1 MTRYLEFA
9 VASNFSFL
17 RGASHAEELMLQ
29 AAHVGLDGIGLADR
43 NSVAGV
49 VRAHLIKRE
58 QKLSLAYHPGARLVF
73 ADGTP
78 DILAYPRDRPA
89 WGRLC
94 RLLTAG
100 NLRAEKGDCI
110 LLLDDLLEHI
120 DGLELIVMEN
130 ATRDVEAPPPEKW
143 KTTSAASAEEANS
156 QTDVVPLQAA
166 SDKPKLKLIAGSK
179 KPPLLS
185 LLREAAPGR
194 VRLAAT
200 MLYRGNDRAR
210 LARRIDIAR
219 AAGVPLIAVND
230 VLYHHPDR
238 RELQDVLTCI
248 REHLTIDKAG
258 RRLAVNA
265 ERYLKPP
272 AEMARL
278 FHDVPEAIEETLRLA
293 AALTF
298 SLDELRYEYP
308 DETARGL
315 RHPAGRARPSGL
327 GRRCRALSRGHSGQ
341 GASEPRSM
349 SSR

>member
-29 AAHVGLDGIGLADR
+29 AAHVGLAGIGLCDR
-43 NSVAGV
+43 NTVAGV

-58 QKLSLAYHPGARLVF
+58 QKLALAYHPGARLVF

-78 DILAYPRDRPA
+78 DILAYPRDRA
-89 WGRLC
+89 GWGKLC
-94 RLLTAG
+94 RLLTRG

-120 DGLELIVMEN
+120 DGLELVVMET
-130 ATRDVEAPPPEKW
+130 ATRDAEAPPPEKW
-143 KTTSAASAEEANS
+143 KSAAAAHRADAQGRTE
-156 QTDVVPLQAA
+156 VVAPRAGPGQA
-166 SDKPKLKLIAGSK
+166 KLKLVAAK
-179 KPPLLS
+179 KPALLA

-210 LARRIDIAR
+210 LAQRATLAR

-230 VLYHHPDR
+230 VFHHHPDR
-238 RELQDVLTCI
+238 RDLQDVLTCI

-272 AEMARL
+272 EEMARL
-278 FHDVPEAIEETLRLA
+278 FRDAPEAIEETVEARRRADVLA
-293 AALTF
+293 RRAALRI
-298 SLDELRYEYP
+298 SRGD
-308 DETARGL
+308 ARRL
-315 RHPAGRARPSGL
+315 RHAAGRARPPGL
-327 GRRCRALSRGHSGQ
+327 GRRRRALSRGHPRQ
-341 GASEPRSM
+341 GPRDP
-349 SSR
+349 RA